1 MASELEILAYEET
14 PLGVLCLRRRELLS
28 KPGTV
33 VTEVTLN
40 HEFLMSSYHT
50 DSERALARLGVEIH
64 GGKGLKVLIGGL
76 GLGYTADAALR
87 CEEVQSVEVIELL
100 GEVIGWLQDGLL
112 PLSETLVGD
121 ARLQIVEGD
130 GYRKMWQEPTST
142 YDLILIDIDHS
153 PDDRL
158 GAVDASFYSDEGLK
172 KARRHLAPG
181 GVIGIWS
188 YEENQPFADAMAA
201 TFDDVRI
208 EPVTHENVLID
219 QTQTDWLF
227 FGRVLESLADH
238 ED

>member
-1 MASELEILAYEET
+1 MPFETLDRTTTRDGHEL
-14 PLGVLCLRRRELLS
+14 VLYRQNRDFYIYIDGQE
-28 KPGTV
+28 
-33 VTEVTLN
+33 
-40 HEFLMSSYHT
+40 LMSSCTHG
-50 DSERALARLGVEIH
+50 SERALAEIGCRH
-64 GGKGLKVLIGGL
+64 LETRRNPHVLIGGL

-219 QTQTDWLF
+219 QTQTDWLY
-227 FGRVLESLADH
+227 FGRVLESPV
-238 ED
+238 